1 MTVSRPTTLLA
12 HHAPEG
18 FHYDWLIDPPPA
30 AADAIPANGP
40 ASRPASG
47 HADRPASAP
56 KLWTARIGLLWSD
69 WPAPGELQAHA
80 LPPHRRRYLNWSGPL
95 SGGRG
100 RVEVAARGQID
111 IAHWTPTRIDA
122 TLHTPTRALVLALS
136 RPSPHAPDWHLRISL

>member
-12 HHAPEG
+12 HHAPGG

-30 AADAIPANGP
+30 PAGHPPAGDAPPDDLPPQAPAT
-40 ASRPASG
+40 
-47 HADRPASAP
+47 AP
-56 KLWTARIGLLWSD
+56 KLWTARVSLLWSD
-69 WPAPGELQAHA
+69 WPAPGTLQAHA

-122 TLHTPTRALVLALS
+122 TLHAPTRVLVLALS
-136 RPSPHAPDWHLRISL
+136 RPSAQAPHWIIRISP